1 MRKGRR
7 RFLRL
12 RPEPLLQQ
20 AKRPGWIFGKAEQFE
35 IFRAD
40 HAVTHQRVEVDDLFP
55 VLRAVKKNRV
65 RRIELLRFLQ
75 RKELRHFVE
84 RAETSGKY
92 HQSARK
98 MREPQLAHEKI
109 VKLE

>member
-20 AKRPGWIFGKAEQFE
+20 AKRLGWIIGKAEQIE

-40 HAVTHQRVEVDDLFP
+40 HTMAHQRVELDDLFP
-55 VLRAVKKNRV
+55 VLRAVENNRD
-65 RRIELLRFLQ
+65 RAIQFLRLLQ
-75 RKELRHFVE
+75 RKYLRQFVE
-84 RAETSGKY
+84 RAEASGKD
-92 HQSARK
+92 H
-98 MREPQLAHEKI
+98 
-109 VKLE
+109 